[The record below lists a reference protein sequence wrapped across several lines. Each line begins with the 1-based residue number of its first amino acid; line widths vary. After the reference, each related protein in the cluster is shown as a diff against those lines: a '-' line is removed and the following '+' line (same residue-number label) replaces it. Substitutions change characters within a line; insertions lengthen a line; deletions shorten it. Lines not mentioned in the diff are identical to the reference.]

1 MGIIVTDL
9 APVTS
14 ETPVLYSAVVYD
26 NRMAQLVSP
35 EAINSLH

>member
-14 ETPVLYSAVVYD
+14 ETPVLCTAIVYVNNFIHID
-26 NRMAQLVSP
+26 TIQARQGP
-35 EAINSLH
+35 